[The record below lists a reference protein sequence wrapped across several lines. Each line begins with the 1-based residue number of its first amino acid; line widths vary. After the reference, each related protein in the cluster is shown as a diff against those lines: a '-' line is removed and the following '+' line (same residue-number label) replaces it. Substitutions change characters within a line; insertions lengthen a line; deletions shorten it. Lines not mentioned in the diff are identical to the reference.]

1 MHSKDHV
8 FGGNLRPEAKP
19 GHSTDAVR
27 PSACSLMRITRA
39 MTLPT
44 MLAHERAATIVV
56 AVRAVTFVL
65 VERGYGGARISCGTA
80 PSFQQ
85 REQLVEGLNEDTL
98 AGLDNFVAWL
108 PGAFLFKR
116 ASAVLQSSSMAG
128 SASSLSTTGRSD

>member
-1 MHSKDHV
+1 
-8 FGGNLRPEAKP
+8 
-19 GHSTDAVR
+19 
-27 PSACSLMRITRA
+27 